1 MFRTASGKLSW
12 TLIVNFLFLTVHAF
26 VLVYEDPL
34 KLVDLGFGS
43 LYDIMLQTS
52 VFLQALVNVGLR
64 YKTVEPLK
72 PKIPATLPV
81 LLLVPLIF
89 MSCATSSATW
99 PKDKCEPV
107 RSGGEVSWACKCDK
121 LDVYIEPCPDL
132 TCGTLRFD
140 CDGEP
145 LPFRAV
151 AKDVQRG
158 R

>member
-26 VLVYEDPL
+26 VLAFEDPL

-43 LYDIMLQTS
+43 LYDIMMQPS

-64 YKTVEPLK
+64 YKTTEPLK

-81 LLLVPLIF
+81 LLFLPLIF
-89 MSCATSSATW
+89 LSCATSSATW

-107 RSGGEVSWACKCDK
+107 SV
-121 LDVYIEPCPDL
+121 
-132 TCGTLRFD
+132 
-140 CDGEP
+140 
-145 LPFRAV
+145 
-151 AKDVQRG
+151 
-158 R
+158 